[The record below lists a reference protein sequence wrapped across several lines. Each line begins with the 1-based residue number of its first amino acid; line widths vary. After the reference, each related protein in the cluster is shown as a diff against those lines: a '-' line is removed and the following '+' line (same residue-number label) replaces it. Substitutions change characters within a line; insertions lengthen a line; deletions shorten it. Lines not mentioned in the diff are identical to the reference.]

1 MLFSIKIH
9 LRVENDDY
17 HGSFVVPFKIN
28 YCFFS
33 FFSVE
38 AAVHCFAQVS
48 VNLNSNETEKTHV
61 LF

>member
-1 MLFSIKIH
+1 MLFSIKLH
-9 LRVENDDY
+9 LTVEKDDY
-17 HGSFVVPFKIN
+17 HDGSFAVPFKIN

-48 VNLNSNETEKTHV
+48 VNLN
-61 LF
+61 